1 MFRSV
6 LKFFASLQLAVVII
20 ATLAVLISVGT
31 FMEARYDAWTA
42 KNLVYGSIW
51 MYLTLGLLV
60 LSLVAVIVDR
70 WPWKPRHAAFIFA
83 HVGIIIILY
92 GSLLTQLF
100 GIDGT
105 IRLPRSGEPVKEVT
119 LQDTELI
126 VYRSR
131 NGDNYEQVFREDV
144 NFLKKPVTAQHPY
157 LIKAKGLDFELLE
170 SIDYGQAQVKVE
182 ESPSSQSGAALRY
195 QLSNANV
202 SEVDWLIQRNL
213 FERAEKQVG
222 PVLITMGGLWDRT
235 SEINE
240 IRLYQ
245 NQGQTLHYALYSKE
259 SSTPF
264 KKGRLVE
271 GDTVQTGWMGL
282 ELKALRYF
290 SKAQQKYEV
299 KAQERPTP
307 NTRPSARVRYNG
319 QESYLIL
326 NDYIKVF
333 TDEWVYLVAYTNK
346 RVPLGFEISLANFKK
361 SDYPG
366 TMRAMAYQSEVHY
379 GDNQKALISMNEP
392 LKYKSFYLYQASFEE
407 SPTGQARASILSV
420 NHDPGRIW
428 KYSGSLIMC
437 IGVILLFYFRKKRP
451 S

>member
-1 MFRSV
+1 M
-6 LKFFASLQLAVVII
+6 
-20 ATLAVLISVGT
+20 
-31 FMEARYDAWTA
+31 
-42 KNLVYGSIW
+42 
-51 MYLTLGLLV
+51 
-60 LSLVAVIVDR
+60 
-70 WPWKPRHAAFIFA
+70 
-83 HVGIIIILY
+83 
-92 GSLLTQLF
+92 
-100 GIDGT
+100 
-105 IRLPRSGEPVKEVT
+105 
-119 LQDTELI
+119 
-126 VYRSR
+126 
-131 NGDNYEQVFREDV
+131 
-144 NFLKKPVTAQHPY
+144 
-157 LIKAKGLDFELLE
+157 DFELLE

-182 ESPSSQSGAALRY
+182 ESPSSQSGAAIRY

-202 SEVDWLIQRNL
+202 SEIDWLIQRNL

-245 NQGQTLHYALYSKE
+245 DQRQALNYALYSKE
-259 SSTPF
+259 SPTPF
-264 KKGRLVE
+264 KKGQLKE
-271 GDTVQTGWMGL
+271 GDTIQTGWMGL

-299 KAQERPTP
+299 KALDRPTP

-319 QESYLIL
+319 QESYLLL

-379 GDNQKALISMNEP
+379 GDNEKAVISMNEP

-428 KYSGSLIMC
+428 KYSGSLMMC
-437 IGVILLFYFRKKRP
+437 LGVILLFYFRKRR
-451 S
+451 SS